1 VLCWFVLDDT
11 VDVVQAVLVS
21 EPGEPDA
28 FGLAEVADP
37 APGPSDLLI
46 RVAAAGVNRADLLQ
60 RSGNYPPP
68 AGAPPWP
75 GLEVAGVVLSGPVG
89 WPAGSRVA
97 ALLAGGGYAELV
109 TAPAELVLAVPDEVS
124 TRDAAAL
131 PEALATAWS
140 NFEAAGLRSG
150 QSVLI
155 RGGSGGVGSVA
166 VQVARE
172 AYGARVLA
180 TAGGPAR
187 TARLAELGVDV
198 ALDHHADDLVARVL
212 DATDGRGVDVVLDVI
227 GAAGLADNLAMLADG
242 GRLVVIGL
250 QRGRRAELDLGL
262 LLTRRLTV
270 LGTTLRSREPKEK
283 AQIMAGVREQL
294 WPLVADGRIRPV
306 VHAALPLASA
316 DDAHQLLDSGAV
328 FGKVLLEP

>member
-1 VLCWFVLDDT
+1 MI
-11 VDVVQAVLVS
+11 S

-37 APGPSDLLI
+37 APGPADLLI
-46 RVAAAGVNRADLLQ
+46 QVAAAGVNRADVLQ
-60 RSGNYPPP
+60 RSGHYPPP
-68 AGAPPWP
+68 PGAPPWP
-75 GLEVAGVVLSGPVG
+75 GLEVAGIVLSGPVG
-89 WPAGSRVA
+89 WPAGVRVA
-97 ALLAGGGYAELV
+97 ALLAGGGYAERVTVPPELALV
-109 TAPAELVLAVPDEVS
+109 VPDHLS
-124 TRDAAAL
+124 SRDAAAL

-140 NFEAAGLRSG
+140 NFEAAGLRPG

-187 TARLAELGVDV
+187 TARLTELGVDV
-198 ALDHHADDLVARVL
+198 ALDHHGDDLVARVL

-227 GAAGLADNLAMLADG
+227 GAAGLADNLAMLAEG

-270 LGTTLRSREPKEK
+270 LGTTLRSRELKDK
-283 AQIMAGVREQL
+283 SRIMAGVREHL

-316 DDAHQLLDSGAV
+316 AEAHRLLESGAV